1 MYVVDD
7 DPAVRSS
14 LCRLLASAGFATKGF
29 ERADAFLAE
38 PPSLGPRCLVL
49 DVGLPGLDGLE
60 LQERLVSAG
69 DAMPIVFLT
78 GRGDIPMS
86 VRAMKAGAHE
96 FLTKPCD
103 TQMLLASVAQALER
117 DRERREEQGETCLLR
132 QHFHSLTGRERAV
145 LVRVVEGQLNK
156 QIAAEFGTSEA
167 TVKEQRAQVMQK
179 MHAGS
184 LAELVR
190 MAVRLGVPQKARKS

>member
-1 MYVVDD
+1 
-7 DPAVRSS
+7 
-14 LCRLLASAGFATKGF
+14 
-29 ERADAFLAE
+29 
-38 PPSLGPRCLVL
+38 
-49 DVGLPGLDGLE
+49 
-60 LQERLVSAG
+60 
-69 DAMPIVFLT
+69 
-78 GRGDIPMS
+78 
-86 VRAMKAGAHE
+86 
-96 FLTKPCD
+96 
-103 TQMLLASVAQALER
+103 
-117 DRERREEQGETCLLR
+117 LR

-190 MAVRLGVPQKARKS
+190 MAVRLGVPQSARKS

>member
-1 MYVVDD
+1 VYVVDD
-7 DPAVRSS
+7 DAAVRSS
-14 LCRLLASAGFATKGF
+14 LCRLLSSAGLRARGF

-38 PPSLGPRCLVL
+38 PPALGPRCLVL

-60 LQERLVSAG
+60 LQARLVSAG

-103 TQMLLASVAQALER
+103 ADALLAAVRQALER
-117 DRERREEQGETCLLR
+117 DRERHAAQGEDHELR
-132 QHFHSLTGRERAV
+132 QRFHSLTTRERAV
-145 LVRVVEGQLNK
+145 LARVVEGQLNK
-156 QIAAEFGTSEA
+156 QIAGEFGTSEA

-179 MHAGS
+179 MQAHS

-190 MAVRLGVPQKARKS
+190 MAVRIGVPQSARKS